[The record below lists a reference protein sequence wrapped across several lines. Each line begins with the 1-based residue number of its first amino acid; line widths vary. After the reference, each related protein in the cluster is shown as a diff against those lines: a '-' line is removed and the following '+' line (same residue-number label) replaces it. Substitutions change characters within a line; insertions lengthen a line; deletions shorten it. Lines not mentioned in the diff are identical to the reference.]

1 MFHIAHI
8 NFSLFQS
15 FKSVARILGVA
26 LTERPD
32 LRLTVCQAL
41 RLVISKSFDNG
52 KQSVDQNVIVM
63 FCVSV
68 KF

>member
-1 MFHIAHI
+1 MYHVTHSHI
-8 NFSLFQS
+8 LFQS

-41 RLVISKSFDNG
+41 RLLVLKSSDNG
-52 KQSVDQNVIVM
+52 KQCKNVSKYTSV
-63 FCVSV
+63 
-68 KF
+68 